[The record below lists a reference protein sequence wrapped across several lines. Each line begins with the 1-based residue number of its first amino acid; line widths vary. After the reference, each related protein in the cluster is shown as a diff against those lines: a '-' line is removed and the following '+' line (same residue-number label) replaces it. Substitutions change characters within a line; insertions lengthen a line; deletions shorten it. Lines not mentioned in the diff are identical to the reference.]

1 MSAKAFKKAVATM
14 GKYTNAQGEEKKRYT
29 NVGTLFQQDD
39 GRLSLKL
46 DAVPVGEGWSGWI
59 SFYDLEPKKDARQ
72 DEGGEVP
79 F

>member
-1 MSAKAFKKAVATM
+1 MSAKAYKKAVATT
-14 GKYTNAQGEEKKRYT
+14 GKYTNSQGEEKKRYS

-46 DAVPVGEGWSGWI
+46 DTVPVGEGWSGWI
-59 SFYDLEPKKDARQ
+59 SFYDLDEKKKDAG
-72 DEGGEVP
+72 DTEETAP